1 MIIILATPTERYDSK
16 IDNKI
21 NFDKNGLVNLKKITD
36 ESRVEDSLKLQKIQG
51 ELKSLKLNYQSLQ
64 VNYNIIARMTSI

>member
-1 MIIILATPTERYDSK
+1 MITILATPTERYDSK